1 MIMTIVIC
9 LILILMFILGYKR
22 GFIKSVFDLFSV
34 FLSWIL
40 AWLLYPTI
48 SSFLVK
54 TPLFEIVKDYIRK
67 NLSIGAE
74 ASAQTL
80 SSYISNLP
88 EFLNKS
94 LMSTAAD
101 ASVEILNSM
110 ENTLAVLAVNIISII
125 VIFIAVR
132 IFMFIMKVFSEK
144 INDIIL
150 IGSINKFLGG
160 VLGLIQGILIVYLIV
175 FAITFFPSSK
185 VYSYV
190 ASEIETS
197 YVCGKMFNEEVK
209 ILGIKPTY
217 PTRKAELQYEN

>member
-1 MIMTIVIC
+1 MIMEIIILAIVV
-9 LILILMFILGYKR
+9 LMFIIGYKR

-34 FLSWIL
+34 FLSWVL

-48 SSFLVK
+48 SSFLIK
-54 TPLFEIVKDYIRK
+54 TPIFNTVKDFIGK
-67 NLSIGAE
+67 NLTFNAE
-74 ASAQTL
+74 EGAQTL

-88 EFLNKS
+88 EFLSKS

-101 ASVEILNSM
+101 ASVEILNSI

-125 VIFIAVR
+125 LIFIAVR
-132 IFMFIMKVFSEK
+132 IFMFLMKIFSEK

-150 IGSINKFLGG
+150 IGSLNKFLGG
-160 VLGLIQGILIVYLIV
+160 ILGAIQGVFIVYLVV
-175 FAITFFPSSK
+175 FAITFFPATQA
-185 VYSYV
+185 YSYV

-197 YVCGKMFNEEVK
+197 DICSIMFNEDVK

-217 PTRKAELQYEN
+217 PVRKAEIQHEN